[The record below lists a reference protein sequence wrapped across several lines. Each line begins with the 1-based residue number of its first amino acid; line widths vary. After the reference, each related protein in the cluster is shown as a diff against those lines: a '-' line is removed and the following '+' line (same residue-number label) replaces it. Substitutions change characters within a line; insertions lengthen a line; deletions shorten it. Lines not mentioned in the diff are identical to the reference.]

1 VERRAGKLLPFPG
14 CLTWNLLKEVPMAD
28 EDRNVERWREAG
40 RRDSTVLETEPADA
54 PAPVMEGVYG
64 RGLPPGRGTYVVLA
78 QHPDEELPRW
88 LTVVWEPVQRVW
100 LIGRC
105 SLEAL
110 GYRVVKWRKA
120 DPAVQGPEPAD
131 GFWDVPL

>member
-1 VERRAGKLLPFPG
+1 
-14 CLTWNLLKEVPMAD
+14 MAD

-40 RRDSTVLETEPADA
+40 RRDPTVLETEPADA

-78 QHPDEELPRW
+78 THPDEGRSRW

-105 SLEAL
+105 SLDAL
-110 GYRVVKWRKA
+110 GYRVVKWRPL
-120 DPAVQGPEPAD
+120 DPTPAPEPAD
-131 GFWDVPL
+131 GFWDRPL

>member
-1 VERRAGKLLPFPG
+1 MF
-14 CLTWNLLKEVPMAD
+14 
-28 EDRNVERWREAG
+28 
-40 RRDSTVLETEPADA
+40 ETEPADA
-54 PAPVMEGVYG
+54 PAPAMEGAYG

-78 QHPDEELPRW
+78 QHPDEGRSRW
-88 LTVVWEPVQRVW
+88 LTVTWEPVQRVW

-120 DPAVQGPEPAD
+120 DPHSEEPAD
-131 GFWDVPL
+131 GFWDRPIGEVSRG